1 MGSEMCIRDRPMTEA
16 AKEAKRIYY
25 RAYYQKNRERILQ
38 HNKAYWERKSHAE
51 QQKEGQ
57 CRRA

>member
-1 MGSEMCIRDRPMTEA
+1 MTEA

-38 HNKAYWERKSHAE
+38 QKEAYWERKNHAE
-51 QQKEGQ
+51 QQKEGR
-57 CRRA
+57 CRGA

>member
-1 MGSEMCIRDRPMTEA
+1 MTEA

-38 HNKAYWERKSHAE
+38 QKKAYWERKSHAE

-57 CRRA
+57 CRGT